1 MDYTVEIVRIVVL
14 VIRGSEIFDSIF
26 MQGYMVHESSLLV
39 LRMAG
44 YGL

>member
-1 MDYTVEIVRIVVL
+1 MDYTVESVRAVVL
-14 VIRGSEIFDSIF
+14 VIHGSEDSDSIF
-26 MQGYMVHESSLLV
+26 MQGYMVHESYLLL